1 MNTKTALKIAKILDS
16 EAIREDARAIIEAY
30 EAYEDQEDFTV
41 ELNEGEYR
49 IIHDDAIED
58 IFDSE
63 IRQLADDCYEIKD
76 IKKKMGGVG
85 MYFTF
90 DYDSFVKDC
99 RTDGYGYHFSS
110 YNGSEESVGPW
121 NIFRV
126 N

>member
-1 MNTKTALKIAKILDS
+1 MDTKTALKIAKAIDS
-16 EAIREDARAIIEAY
+16 EAIREDARAILEAY
-30 EAYEDQEDFTV
+30 KKQEDFAV
-41 ELNEGEYR
+41 ELSDGEYR

-63 IRQLADDCYEIKD
+63 IRQIADDCYDIEN
-76 IKKKMGGVG
+76 IKKNMGNVG
-85 MYFTF
+85 IYFTF

-99 RTDGYGYHFSS
+99 RMDGYGHHFSS
-110 YNGSEESVGPW
+110 YDESEESVGPW